1 MSVLVSDKESANSG
15 SAQARPPDQ
24 DVEVPAGPVSR
35 LLAKVSKWSIE
46 YAEYRLEHCDWRR
59 IAI

>member
-1 MSVLVSDKESANSG
+1 MSVLVSDKESTNTG
-15 SAQARPPDQ
+15 SAEVLPPDQ
-24 DVEVPAGPVSR
+24 DAEVRAGPVSR
-35 LLAKVSKWSIE
+35 LLARVSKWSIE